1 MANDE
6 TQPMEPDEFS
16 PEEMPEE
23 GNRELREAQEEAR
36 TNLAG
41 WQRAQADFEN
51 YKRREEAKQKDLI
64 DFAREVA
71 VVKMLPTLESLE
83 QGLKHAPVGVDEAW
97 LKGINATL
105 QQLDKVLSEMG
116 VKKIEAVGKP
126 FDPHFHEAVR
136 EVPGD
141 EDGIVMEEM
150 QSGYTI
156 NGKVIRP
163 SQVVISR
170 KG

>member
-1 MANDE
+1 MDNDE
-6 TQPMEPDEFS
+6 IETTQPEDNG
-16 PEEMPEE
+16 PEELLDEDS
-23 GNRELREAQEEAR
+23 RALLEAQEEAK

-41 WQRAQADFEN
+41 WQRSQADFEN
-51 YKRREEAKQKDLI
+51 YKRRQEAQRQETI
-64 DFAREVA
+64 DFAKEVT
-71 VVKMLPTLESLE
+71 VVKLLPTLESLE
-83 QGLKHAPVGVDEAW
+83 QGLKHTPEGVNEAW

-105 QQLDKVLSEMG
+105 AQLDKVLSEMG

-141 EDGIVMEEM
+141 EDGIVVEEM
-150 QSGYTI
+150 QTGYEL
-156 NGKVIRP
+156 NGKVVRP
-163 SQVVISR
+163 SQVVISK